1 MGRLSSD
8 SHPDGRELPGGPDSL
23 SFLGTRLRLARL
35 DVGDEALLER
45 ILEHAAKLTAVQL
58 GVERVGIWLFDA
70 ERERLGQRFVYVHS
84 LGLYDRQPIEIE
96 KQSTPEYFSLLEEER
111 VLVIDDVTSHP
122 ATADIVQSYLGPL
135 GITSMLDAPIFRR
148 GEIIG
153 VVCHEHVG
161 EARRW
166 KSREIEFAAAVAD
179 MVAIYFEQAD
189 VSRTEKLLHQREREL
204 LTAERLASVGILS
217 RHVAHDLNNAV
228 APILMCAAQL
238 RASSAQNPSAV
249 ERIDIIQNAAE
260 HGASLAKKL
269 LAAAGGATPTR
280 EPIDFDLLL
289 RHAEPLLKTIAMP
302 AELRLDL
309 GATEIR
315 IPADVTDLTR
325 VVINLVTN
333 ARDAM
338 PTGGII
344 VLRTGVEE
352 GDVVFSVTDTGHG
365 IDEPDKKRL
374 FQPFFTTKPGRG
386 TGLGLA
392 GVHSVMESMRGR
404 VDLYSQAGRGTVVTL
419 TIPMVREGLP
429 TPPPPVIR

>member
-1 MGRLSSD
+1 MG
-8 SHPDGRELPGGPDSL
+8 ELPRGPDSP
-23 SFLGTRLRLARL
+23 SFLGARLRLARL
-35 DVGDEALLER
+35 DVGDEALLDR
-45 ILEHAAKLTAVQL
+45 ILDHAAKLTAMQL
-58 GVERVGIWLFDA
+58 GVERVGIWLFDS
-70 ERERLGQRFVYVHS
+70 ERERLKQRFVYIHS
-84 LGLYDRQPIEIE
+84 LGLYDRQPIELE
-96 KQSTPEYFSLLEEER
+96 KHATPEYFKLLEEQR
-111 VLVIDDVTSHP
+111 VLVIDDVKSHA
-122 ATADIVQSYLGPL
+122 ATADIVESYLTPL
-135 GITSMLDAPIFRR
+135 GISSMLDAPIFRH
-148 GEIIG
+148 GQIIG

-161 EARRW
+161 EERHW
-166 KSREIEFAAAVAD
+166 QSREVEFAASVAD

-189 VSRTEKLLHQREREL
+189 VSRAQKLLHQREREL
-204 LTAERLASVGILS
+204 LTAERLASVGVLS

-238 RASSAQNPSAV
+238 RATSSENPSAV

-269 LAAAGGATPTR
+269 LAAAGGGTPIR
-280 EPIDFDLLL
+280 EPVDLDLLL

-309 GATEIR
+309 GATEVR

-338 PTGGII
+338 PTGGVI
-344 VLRTGVEE
+344 VIRTAVE
-352 GDVVFSVTDTGHG
+352 DSDLVFSVTDTGHG
-365 IDEPDKKRL
+365 IDDLDKKRL

-419 TIPMVREGLP
+419 TMPVVREVP
-429 TPPPPVIR
+429 TPPPPMVR

>member
-1 MGRLSSD
+1 MGRISW
-8 SHPDGRELPGGPDSL
+8 PREPDSS
-23 SFLGTRLRLARL
+23 SFLGARLRLARL
-35 DVGDEALLER
+35 DVGDETLLDR
-45 ILEHAAKLTAVQL
+45 ILEHAAKLTAIQL
-58 GVERVGIWLFDA
+58 GVERVGIWLFDG
-70 ERERLGQRFVYVHS
+70 ERERLRQHFVYVQS

-96 KQSTPEYFSLLEEER
+96 KLATPEYFKLLEEQR
-111 VLVIDDVTSHP
+111 VLVIDDVTTHA
-122 ATADIVQSYLGPL
+122 ATADIVRSYLAPL
-135 GITSMLDAPIFRR
+135 GISSMLDAPIFRH
-148 GEIIG
+148 GQIIG

-161 EARRW
+161 AARLW
-166 KSREIEFAAAVAD
+166 ASREIEFAASVAD

-189 VSRTEKLLHQREREL
+189 VSRTQKLLHQREREL
-204 LTAERLASVGILS
+204 LTAERLASVGVLS

-249 ERIDIIQNAAE
+249 ERLDIIQNAAE
-260 HGASLAKKL
+260 HGASLARKL
-269 LAAAGGATPTR
+269 LAAAGGGTPIR
-280 EPIDFDLLL
+280 EPIDLDLLL

-302 AELRLDL
+302 SELRLDL
-309 GATEIR
+309 GATEVR

-338 PTGGII
+338 PTGGIV
-344 VLRTGVEE
+344 VLRTTVEDN
-352 GDVVFSVTDTGHG
+352 DVVLSVTDTGHG
-365 IDEPDKKRL
+365 IDEIDKKRL

-404 VDLYSQAGRGTVVTL
+404 VDLYSQPGSGTVVTL
-419 TIPMVREGLP
+419 TMPVVRDGLP
-429 TPPPPVIR
+429 TPPPPRVR